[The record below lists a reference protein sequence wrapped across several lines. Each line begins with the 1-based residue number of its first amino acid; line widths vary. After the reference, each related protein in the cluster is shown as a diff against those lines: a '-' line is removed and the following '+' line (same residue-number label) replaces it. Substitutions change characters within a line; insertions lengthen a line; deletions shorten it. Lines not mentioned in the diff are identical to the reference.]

1 MACVTPARPSR
12 EQTLNPLI
20 HLYVYLLVVFVGFI
34 LCNQLVNVRPR
45 ATNTKLSCFH
55 KGSKCMCC
63 FERHKHHWKQ
73 SGLYSSIQKHK
84 TAINYHL
91 YIIALA
97 VSDLLCET
105 VAMPLASVTLIIGWW
120 NLIDFVCQ
128 IQSFVGI
135 LTTDVTPATDGLI
148 AFNRYVKI
156 VKTNHYKKI
165 FSPRRSK
172 IWLSCLW
179 LSLVIYLFIAQV
191 TNSANIYPKLCN
203 VLLYLPK

>member
-1 MACVTPARPSR
+1 MSDLELPIRSFAAVITEASVCVALSVKSIIGNR
-12 EQTLNPLI
+12 
-20 HLYVYLLVVFVGFI
+20 LVCIVAY
-34 LCNQLVNVRPR
+34 R
-45 ATNTKLSCFH
+45 NTKL
-55 KGSKCMCC
+55 
-63 FERHKHHWKQ
+63 Q
-73 SGLYSSIQKHK
+73 S
-84 TAINYHL
+84 TTNL

-105 VAMPLASVTLIIGWW
+105 VAMPLACVTLIIGRW

-179 LSLVIYLFIAQV
+179 LSLVLYLFIAQV

>member
-1 MACVTPARPSR
+1 MSDLELPIRSLAAVITEASVCVALSVTSIIG
-12 EQTLNPLI
+12 NS
-20 HLYVYLLVVFVGFI
+20 LVCIVAY
-34 LCNQLVNVRPR
+34 R
-45 ATNTKLSCFH
+45 NTKL
-55 KGSKCMCC
+55 
-63 FERHKHHWKQ
+63 Q
-73 SGLYSSIQKHK
+73 S
-84 TAINYHL
+84 TTNL

-105 VAMPLASVTLIIGWW
+105 VAMPLASVTLIIGRQD
-120 NLIDFVCQ
+120 LIDFVCQ

-179 LSLVIYLFIAQV
+179 LSLLLYLFIAQV

-203 VLLYLPK
+203 VLLYLPKQRESNRSLLYRCRIASCFTIKYRYFSY

>member
-1 MACVTPARPSR
+1 MSDLELPIRSLAAFIREASVCVALSVTSIIGNSLVCIVAYRNAKLQS
-12 EQTLNPLI
+12 TTN
-20 HLYVYLLVVFVGFI
+20 LY
-34 LCNQLVNVRPR
+34 
-45 ATNTKLSCFH
+45 T
-55 KGSKCMCC
+55 
-63 FERHKHHWKQ
+63 
-73 SGLYSSIQKHK
+73 
-84 TAINYHL
+84 
-91 YIIALA
+91 IALA

-105 VAMPLASVTLIIGWW
+105 VAMPLAFVTLIIGRW

-179 LSLVIYLFIAQV
+179 LSQALYLFIARV
-191 TNSANIYPKLCN
+191 INSAKIYSKLCN
-203 VLLYLPK
+203 MLLYLPK

>member
-1 MACVTPARPSR
+1 
-12 EQTLNPLI
+12 
-20 HLYVYLLVVFVGFI
+20 
-34 LCNQLVNVRPR
+34 
-45 ATNTKLSCFH
+45 
-55 KGSKCMCC
+55 
-63 FERHKHHWKQ
+63 
-73 SGLYSSIQKHK
+73 
-84 TAINYHL
+84 
-91 YIIALA
+91 
-97 VSDLLCET
+97 
-105 VAMPLASVTLIIGWW
+105 MPLASVTLIIGRW

-179 LSLVIYLFIAQV
+179 LSLVLYLFIAQV